1 MEVGKNPQMAVIIDS
16 IIKSMGIEDYDPSV
30 VQQLLEFVYR
40 HVTGVIES
48 GKVFARHANKKF
60 LDSSDISFALK
71 IKSEVCDVKV
81 GPMMTS
87 SLKELARVHNS
98 VPLKFV
104 KPKDGLRLPADHY
117 CSTAVNYK
125 LKPGQPSQTVNR
137 SGGESWGV
145 SGKSGVGARPVQT
158 VSARRPT
165 IQKNPSLMTFKPVIK
180 FSSASSVNSEVKS
193 VGVGAGDTQIED
205 GVIVKAKAPSV
216 DMEVERSAKRKRG
229 IDDHDYDLGYLNPM
243 EFSQNSMTVHIT
255 CTSVIAIT
263 AHVWAYERSNDGIA
277 EYRVLSLLN
286 IGLSKEKGKTGI
298 NLNLTSSRGS
308 FISRLFTIESESSLG
323 SICMTQQLHYHSLEL
338 HLDVPKSSNSPF
350 LAFRD
355 PENFQVNVYPLTFM
369 FFSLFL
375 MLHSHPAPATSS
387 YFPYQSQPLT
397 VFQAVYVLLHLV
409 NPLKPNETP
418 FILLILV
425 FYA

>member
-180 FSSASSVNSEVKS
+180 FSSASSVNSEVK
-193 VGVGAGDTQIED
+193 T
-205 GVIVKAKAPSV
+205 KAPSV

-229 IDDHDYDLGYLNPM
+229 IDDHDYDLGYL
-243 EFSQNSMTVHIT
+243 
-255 CTSVIAIT
+255 
-263 AHVWAYERSNDGIA
+263 
-277 EYRVLSLLN
+277 LN
-286 IGLSKEKGKTGI
+286 
-298 NLNLTSSRGS
+298 
-308 FISRLFTIESESSLG
+308 
-323 SICMTQQLHYHSLEL
+323 
-338 HLDVPKSSNSPF
+338 
-350 LAFRD
+350 
-355 PENFQVNVYPLTFM
+355 
-369 FFSLFL
+369 
-375 MLHSHPAPATSS
+375 
-387 YFPYQSQPLT
+387 
-397 VFQAVYVLLHLV
+397 
-409 NPLKPNETP
+409 
-418 FILLILV
+418 
-425 FYA
+425 